1 MKIAVAGK
9 GGVGK
14 TTISGTLCRIFAQQG
29 KKVLAID
36 ADPNPN
42 LSTVLGLRPDSPQ
55 PMPLSTE
62 ILEKVEDEAG
72 NKRFAVKY
80 PLEEVL
86 LKYGQQAPDE
96 VSLLMVGKPEV
107 AGSGCMCGAHTC
119 VRELVH
125 TALASSNQHVT
136 IVDMEASLEQMKR
149 GTSRYVDLMLAVVEP
164 YYRSLE
170 AASRFAVLAKDLG
183 IQKVWIIAN
192 KVKNEEEEKAIRQFC
207 SKMGLDLRLII
218 PFEEKVSEADLH
230 GNAFIDHSQNNPVVD
245 ALTRLTH
252 EIMAN

>member
-42 LSTVLGLRPDSPQ
+42 LSVVLGLRPDGPQ

-72 NKRFAVKY
+72 NRRFAVKY

-86 LKYGQQAPDE
+86 LKYGQVAPDN
-96 VSLLMVGKPEV
+96 VSLLMEIGR
-107 AGSGCMCGAHTC
+107 AH
-119 VRELVH
+119 V
-125 TALASSNQHVT
+125 
-136 IVDMEASLEQMKR
+136 
-149 GTSRYVDLMLAVVEP
+149 
-164 YYRSLE
+164 
-170 AASRFAVLAKDLG
+170 
-183 IQKVWIIAN
+183 
-192 KVKNEEEEKAIRQFC
+192 
-207 SKMGLDLRLII
+207 
-218 PFEEKVSEADLH
+218 
-230 GNAFIDHSQNNPVVD
+230 
-245 ALTRLTH
+245 
-252 EIMAN
+252 

>member
-42 LSTVLGLRPDSPQ
+42 LSVVLGLRPDGPQ

-72 NKRFAVKY
+72 NRRFAVKY

-86 LKYGQQAPDE
+86 LKYGQVAPDN

-119 VRELVH
+119 VRELIH
-125 TALASSNQHVT
+125 TALAESRDHIT

-149 GTSRYVDLMLAVVEP
+149 GTSRYVDLMLTVVEP

-183 IQKVWIIAN
+183 IQKIWVIAN
-192 KVKNEEEEKAIRQFC
+192 KVKNQEEERAIRQFC
-207 SKMGLDLRLII
+207 DKMGLELKLFI
-218 PFEEKVSEADLH
+218 PFEEKIGEADFH
-230 GNAFIDHSQNNPVVD
+230 GNAFIDHSRENPAVA
-245 ALTRLTH
+245 ALSRLAR
-252 EIMAN
+252 EILPQ